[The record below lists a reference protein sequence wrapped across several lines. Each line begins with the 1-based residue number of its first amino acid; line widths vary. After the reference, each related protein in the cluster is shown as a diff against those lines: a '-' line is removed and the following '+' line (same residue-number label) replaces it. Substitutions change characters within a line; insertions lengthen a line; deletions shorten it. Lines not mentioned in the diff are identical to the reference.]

1 MEPAL
6 ENPYGS
12 FRAPRIPLD
21 LRCITLGAA
30 GWLILQFADGWL
42 GSLFSTDAPIAQ
54 LMGLLSAQLGRV
66 AFLGDAFDLSAGGLW
81 GLAPYRMTW
90 WQGAVSALVF
100 FTVWSVFGGALLRI
114 AALRF
119 TRNQALRPKDALRFG
134 FANAATLLVIP
145 IVIVLFGLVLGA
157 LNALAG
163 LVMSL
168 WFIGSSLLVIVLFPL
183 VLLASLLVVLA
194 LIGGVLGLPLMWA
207 GATVERN
214 GALESVSRTFSYV
227 SARPF
232 HFFFAYLL
240 IFIIM
245 SAVTLL
251 EGFFEDTVKTT
262 IKAGIVRVELDEAV
276 SRPPPVVSHLEE
288 PLRDHEAVRQR
299 VRGIADLGN
308 IREVA
313 WYDKAGF
320 FWMWLVLSIFLLGF
334 KGYAVYL
341 FLGGTMSLYLLLR
354 REVDGTHEDE
364 LAQLEDA
371 DAEPEGEETARWV
384 GEQKEEPAAGES

>member
-12 FRAPRIPLD
+12 FRAPRVPLD
-21 LRCITLGAA
+21 LRCIALGAA
-30 GWLILQFADGWL
+30 GWGVLQLADGWMAH
-42 GSLFSTDAPIAQ
+42 LFSTDSPLAQ

-81 GLAPYRMTW
+81 GIAPYRMAW
-90 WQGAVSALVF
+90 WQGAAAALVF

-119 TRNQALRPKDALRFG
+119 TRNQALRPKEALRFG
-134 FANAATLLVIP
+134 FANATTLLLIP
-145 IVIVLFGLVLGA
+145 ILIVLFGLVLGA

-168 WFIGSSLLVIVLFPL
+168 WFVGSSLLALVLFPL
-183 VLLASLLVVLA
+183 VLLASLVTVLA

-232 HFFFAYLL
+232 HFFFSYLL

-262 IKAGIVRVELDEAV
+262 LKAGIVRVELDEAI
-276 SRPPPVVSHLEE
+276 SRPPPVVGHLEE

-308 IREVA
+308 IRDVA
-313 WYDKAGF
+313 WYDKPGF
-320 FWMWLVLSIFLLGF
+320 FWMWMLLSIFLLGF
-334 KGYAVYL
+334 KGYAIYL
-341 FLGGTMSLYLLLR
+341 FLGGSMSLYLLLR

-364 LAQLEDA
+364 LAQLEEGDG
-371 DAEPEGEETARWV
+371 PREGEGTARWV
-384 GEQKEEPAAGES
+384 GEQAAGPAAGES